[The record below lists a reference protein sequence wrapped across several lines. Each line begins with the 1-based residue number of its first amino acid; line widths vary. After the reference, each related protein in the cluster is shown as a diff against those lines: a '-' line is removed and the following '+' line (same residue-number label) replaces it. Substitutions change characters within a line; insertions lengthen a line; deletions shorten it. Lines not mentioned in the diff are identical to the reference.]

1 MLLLWFLFFTRI
13 IGIQL
18 SYSRLQGKCFIKW
31 AITPAQELLSI
42 QWSHESD
49 SALDTLCYIS
59 DLLLNDKEPVTLNVF
74 PPSRANNYVH
84 LKFSHCLLIPP
95 SFFGCWPLHA
105 RQVLDYWVIPSA
117 PLQWLLLSL
126 NSYLIVLPWRPDSL
140 WEEERRKTYLC
151 FPGWSWFGSGCVS
164 GVNHFLL
171 LWLSSL
177 SLGHYLS
184 FRGDLP
190 GFLSQEGLVMDRR
203 GRHLDSWQL
212 TPALLCFVSQP
223 VLVLSYSY
231 LLASVFPGTA
241 LVSHRACKG
250 RKKWKERT
258 KGLCFPLQNTPT
270 MLASFPLGS
279 EVLLL

>member
-1 MLLLWFLFFTRI
+1 VSPKESLVLAFPVLTTHLCYCSDFFFFTRI
-13 IGIQL
+13 IGTQL
-18 SYSRLQGKCFIKW
+18 RYSRLQGKCFIKW

-105 RQVLDYWVIPSA
+105 RQVLDYWVIPLA

-171 LWLSSL
+171 LWCLL
-177 SLGHYLS
+177 SLWGIICPSGGISQDFCPRKVWLWIGEEDTWTPDS
-184 FRGDLP
+184 SPLP
-190 GFLSQEGLVMDRR
+190 CC
-203 GRHLDSWQL
+203 
-212 TPALLCFVSQP
+212 ALCPSLC
-223 VLVLSYSY
+223 
-231 LLASVFPGTA
+231 
-241 LVSHRACKG
+241 
-250 RKKWKERT
+250 
-258 KGLCFPLQNTPT
+258 
-270 MLASFPLGS
+270 
-279 EVLLL
+279 